1 MDTPNVSPTASI
13 SKNFEEIV
21 NLRKPL
27 DQGFRHIIA
36 NVEQACLEKKIENFM
51 DVIQKIISYTAEIA
65 SCLDSTDLISQ
76 GKIYFN

>member
-1 MDTPNVSPTASI
+1 MSPTASI

-65 SCLDSTDLISQ
+65 SCLDSTDFI
-76 GKIYFN
+76 

>member
-1 MDTPNVSPTASI
+1 MSPTASI

>member
-1 MDTPNVSPTASI
+1 MSPTASI

-21 NLRKPL
+21 NLSKPL

-76 GKIYFN
+76 GKIFFN

>member
-1 MDTPNVSPTASI
+1 MSPTVSI
-13 SKNFEEIV
+13 SKKFEEIV
-21 NLRKPL
+21 NLSKPL

-36 NVEQACLEKKIENFM
+36 NVEQACLDKIKIENFM
-51 DVIQKIISYTAEIA
+51 DVIQKTISYTAEIA